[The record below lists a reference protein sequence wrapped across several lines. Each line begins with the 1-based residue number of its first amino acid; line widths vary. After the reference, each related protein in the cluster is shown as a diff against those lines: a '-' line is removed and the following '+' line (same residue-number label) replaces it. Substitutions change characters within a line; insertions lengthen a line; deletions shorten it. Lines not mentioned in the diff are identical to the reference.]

1 LQRSPVKVLKDSF
14 HVQGKAVYKTGQEY
28 VSSTDDSASKTAT
41 SIYRDIKYSEKDL
54 KDLKTRIEN
63 QGGYYRELN
72 KNKGTIDSVVIGGE
86 TLGTLLAASTIQ
98 NEITNAY
105 KAAYLNLSDSISFQ
119 DKVRELDRDSL
130 TGFISGVKGK
140 LFEQKYVEY
149 LNDGNLAD
157 GYSAILAESVTQPGW
172 DIAIE
177 GSNGEISSVL

>member
-28 VSSTDDSASKTAT
+28 VSSTYDSASKTAT
-41 SIYRDIKYSEKDL
+41 SIYSDIKYSEKDL

-86 TLGTLLAASTIQ
+86 TLGTLLAASTIP

-105 KAAYLNLSDSISFQ
+105 KAADLNLSDSISFQ
-119 DKVRELDRDSL
+119 DKVRDSL

-149 LNDGNLAD
+149 LNDGNLPD

-177 GSNGEISSVL
+177 GSNGEISAVL